1 MVRPPAQAHVTI
13 SHAGTVLSGREASA
27 MVDKKSSKSSCP
39 LVVRSVAD
47 GDPRHSP
54 LPRVPAPRL
63 STSINQQFQR
73 RAAAVG
79 ENEQCSQQRILAQ
92 LLMAQSDQSI
102 YAFPKIDSINGEH
115 NAL

>member
-1 MVRPPAQAHVTI
+1 
-13 SHAGTVLSGREASA
+13 
-27 MVDKKSSKSSCP
+27 MVDKKSSKNSCP